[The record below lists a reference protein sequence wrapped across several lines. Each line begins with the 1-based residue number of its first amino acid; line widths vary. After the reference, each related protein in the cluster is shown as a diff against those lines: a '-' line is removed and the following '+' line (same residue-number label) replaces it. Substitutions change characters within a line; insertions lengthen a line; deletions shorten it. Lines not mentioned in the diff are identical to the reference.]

1 MSLNLTDFERMNRMR
16 NVSVVKEQRN
26 ILREELGKCI
36 NKVKEMKVDEQS
48 FKQMNQHD
56 QQVYIYLDRTMQRL
70 RTQINT
76 LEFVLNEDSQLADP
90 YADRAAEKLNINRS
104 SIFESKPAKS
114 ESGDYELDMTRVD
127 SH

>member
-1 MSLNLTDFERMNRMR
+1 MR

-56 QQVYIYLDRTMQRL
+56 QQVYIYCRPDQSVSYPCG
-70 RTQINT
+70 N
-76 LEFVLNEDSQLADP
+76 
-90 YADRAAEKLNINRS
+90 
-104 SIFESKPAKS
+104 
-114 ESGDYELDMTRVD
+114 
-127 SH
+127 